1 MNLEGECVMTNN
13 ENFFKT
19 VKAIIDMN
27 GNFIAAVSPEKDKNL
42 VSVRNFPFCL
52 KYAAGDHFAY
62 SGVDNSQLFSVY
74 MRQLKEFCDKNS
86 HLVYVRALYQYLS
99 KGCLMKDLVSC
110 GAVSKNDTDVSVF
123 FYIKTDSIAEK

>member
-1 MNLEGECVMTNN
+1 MTNN

-27 GNFIAAVSPEKDKNL
+27 GNFIAAVSPEQDKNL
-42 VSVRNFPFCL
+42 IPVRNFACCL
-52 KYAAGDHFAY
+52 KYAAGDYFTY

-74 MRQLKEFCDKNS
+74 MRQLKEFCNKNS
-86 HLVYVRALYQYLS
+86 QLVYVRALYQYLI
-99 KGCLMKDLVSC
+99 KGCLMGDLVSC